1 MLLNKV
7 DLSKVTDFEAFDQI
21 RISVVVVV
29 VVDGIQLISQGHE
42 FKPFMSCLAWKLI
55 ENKIG
60 PFWLSKGLE

>member
-21 RISVVVVV
+21 RIGVVVVV

-42 FKPFMSCLAWKLI
+42 FKPFMRCLA
-55 ENKIG
+55 
-60 PFWLSKGLE
+60 

>member
-29 VVDGIQLISQGHE
+29 VVDGIQLISQVHE
-42 FKPFMSCLAWKLI
+42 FKPFMSCLA
-55 ENKIG
+55 
-60 PFWLSKGLE
+60 

>member
-21 RISVVVVV
+21 RIGVVVVV

-42 FKPFMSCLAWKLI
+42 FKPFMRCLACKLI

-60 PFWLSKGLE
+60 PF